1 MQPLATLLSR
11 SIQHYQGLLHLLA
24 QMDRE
29 MGTAAP
35 QALEEFSLSL
45 ERMQAEARPLDREIT
60 GRLQNQS
67 LDNEQIAALA
77 RERTELIGAA
87 LEVNQRIS
95 AKASGVKSLLAH
107 EMGKLRTGL
116 NALSGYRQPQP
127 HRGRITNCSS

>member
-1 MQPLATLLSR
+1 MQPLATLLNR
-11 SIQHYQGLLHLLA
+11 SIQHYQGVLHLLE

-29 MGTAAP
+29 LGTAAP
-35 QALEEFSLSL
+35 QALEQFSRSL
-45 ERMQAEARPLDREIT
+45 ERMQAEASPLDREIAT
-60 GRLQNQS
+60 QLQAQS
-67 LDNEQIAALA
+67 LNNEQIAALA

-107 EMGKLRTGL
+107 EMGKMRTGL
-116 NALSGYRQPQP
+116 TALSGYRQPQP